1 MPMLTAQTRIGIVGA
16 GAMGRGIAQVAAAA
30 GHEVLI
36 ADALPGAAA
45 NARKLI
51 DATLQALVAKGRLT
65 DADRATL
72 IARVT
77 VVEAAPDRDVGAF
90 ADCGL
95 VIEAIVE
102 ELAAKQA
109 LFARLAGVL
118 APDAILASNTSSLA
132 ITAIAAGCPAPERVI
147 GIHFFNPAPV
157 LPLVEVIPW
166 AGTRDDVRDACATR
180 LGAWGKTVVVCT
192 DTPGFIVNRVAR
204 PFYGEALRI
213 AEEGMADY
221 ATIDWAMKT
230 IGGFRMG
237 PFELMDFIGNDVNL
251 AVTRSVY
258 DGFFQDPRYRPSL
271 TQQRLVQAGFL
282 GRKAGRGY
290 YDYRDGAVRPEPTRD
305 DAVGGAVVDR
315 IRAMLINE
323 AVDALNQQV
332 ASAESIDVAMMKGVN
347 YPQGLLAWCDAL
359 GASVVLATL
368 EWLHAE
374 YGEDRYRASP
384 LLRRAAREGRRFRT

>member
-1 MPMLTAQTRIGIVGA
+1 MLTAQTRIGVIGA

-65 DADRATL
+65 DADRSTL
-72 IARVT
+72 IARIT
-77 VVEAAPDRDVGAF
+77 VIEAAPDRDVSAF

-102 ELAAKQA
+102 DLAAKQA
-109 LFARLAGVL
+109 LFVRLAGVL

-282 GRKAGRGY
+282 GRKTGRGY
-290 YDYRDGAVRPEPTRD
+290 YDYRDGAVLPEPTRD
-305 DAVGGAVVDR
+305 DAMGGAVVDR

-359 GASVVLATL
+359 GASVVLGTL